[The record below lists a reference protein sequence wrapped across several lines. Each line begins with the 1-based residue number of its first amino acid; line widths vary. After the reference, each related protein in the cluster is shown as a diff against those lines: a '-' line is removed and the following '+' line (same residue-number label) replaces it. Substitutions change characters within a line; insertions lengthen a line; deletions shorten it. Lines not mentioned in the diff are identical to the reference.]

1 MSFKDKLNKY
11 AQLVVEVGSNVQEG
25 DTVSIA
31 APVESAEFARMLAE
45 NSYKAG
51 AHEVIINWRD
61 DVITRLAYENQP
73 VEVLEDIA
81 QYAYD
86 RAEYFAKKGQKS
98 ISISAADPELLKGID
113 SQKIQRASKAMS
125 EKFQPLR
132 KYTMNDINSWT
143 VISVPTQKWAEK
155 VFPNSENPVEDLW
168 EAIFKTVR
176 VDKENPIKEW
186 ENHLNTLT
194 KKSDWLNEM
203 NFEFLRYKSSNGT
216 DLEIRLPEGHIWTAA
231 SSLNSKGESF
241 VPNMPTEE
249 VFTLPH
255 KDGVNGV
262 VHSAKPLV
270 YAGNVI
276 DEFWLKFEDGA
287 VVDFDAKKGK
297 ETLQS
302 LFDKDERA
310 KRLGEVALVPYDSPI
325 SNSNILFFNTLF
337 DENASCHLA
346 LGKAYPTT
354 IKNGENMTDEELA
367 EHGVND
373 SYAHEDFMVGTK
385 DLDIIGVKHDGSE
398 GPIFKNGNW
407 A

>member
-155 VFPNSENPVEDLW
+155 VFPNSKNPVEDLW

-310 KRLGEVALVPYDSPI
+310 RRLGEVALVPYDSPI

-398 GPIFKNGNW
+398 VQVFKNGNW

>member
-86 RAEYFAKKGQKS
+86 RAEYYAKKGQKS

-113 SQKIQRASKAMS
+113 PQKIQRASKAMS

-186 ENHLNTLT
+186 EDHLNTLT

-310 KRLGEVALVPYDSPI
+310 RRLGEVALVPYDSPI

-373 SYAHEDFMVGTK
+373 SYAHEDFMVGTE

-398 GPIFKNGNW
+398 VQVFKNGNW

>member
-81 QYAYD
+81 QYTYD

-155 VFPNSENPVEDLW
+155 VFPNSKNPVEDLW

-310 KRLGEVALVPYDSPI
+310 RRLGEVALVPYDSPI

-398 GPIFKNGNW
+398 VQIFKNGNW

>member
-186 ENHLNTLT
+186 EDHLNTLT

-310 KRLGEVALVPYDSPI
+310 RRLGEVALVPYDSPI

-354 IKNGENMTDEELA
+354 IKNGENMTDEELS

-373 SYAHEDFMVGTK
+373 SYAHEDFMVGTE

-398 GPIFKNGNW
+398 VQVFKNGNW

>member
-61 DVITRLAYENQP
+61 DVISRLAYENQP

-186 ENHLNTLT
+186 EDHLNTLT

-276 DEFWLKFEDGA
+276 DEFWLKFEDGV

-310 KRLGEVALVPYDSPI
+310 RRLGEVALVPYDSPI

-354 IKNGENMTDEELA
+354 IKNGKNMTDEELA

-398 GPIFKNGNW
+398 VQVFKNGNW

>member
-86 RAEYFAKKGQKS
+86 RAEYYAKKGQKS

-186 ENHLNTLT
+186 EDHLNTLT

-310 KRLGEVALVPYDSPI
+310 RRLGEVALVPFDSPI

-373 SYAHEDFMVGTK
+373 SYAHEDFMVGTE

-398 GPIFKNGNW
+398 VQVFKNGNW

>member
-81 QYAYD
+81 QYTYD

-310 KRLGEVALVPYDSPI
+310 RRLGEVALVPYDSPI

-398 GPIFKNGNW
+398 VQIFKNGNW

>member
-81 QYAYD
+81 PYTYD

-155 VFPNSENPVEDLW
+155 VFPNSKNPVEDLW

-310 KRLGEVALVPYDSPI
+310 RRLGEVALVPYDSPI

-398 GPIFKNGNW
+398 VQIFKNGNW

>member
-1 MSFKDKLNKY
+1 MSFKNKLNKY

-86 RAEYFAKKGQKS
+86 RAEYYAKKGQKS

-113 SQKIQRASKAMS
+113 AQKIQRASKAMS

-186 ENHLNTLT
+186 EDHLNTLT

-255 KDGVNGV
+255 KDGVNGI

-310 KRLGEVALVPYDSPI
+310 RRLGEVALVPFDSPI

-354 IKNGENMTDEELA
+354 IKNGENMTDEELS

-373 SYAHEDFMVGTK
+373 SYAHEDFMVGTE

-398 GPIFKNGNW
+398 VQVFKNGNW

>member
-86 RAEYFAKKGQKS
+86 RAEYYAKKGQKS

-113 SQKIQRASKAMS
+113 AQKIQRASKAMS

-186 ENHLNTLT
+186 EDHLNTLT

-262 VHSAKPLV
+262 VRSAKPLV

-310 KRLGEVALVPYDSPI
+310 RRLGEVALVPFDSPI

-373 SYAHEDFMVGTK
+373 SYAHEDFMVGTE

-398 GPIFKNGNW
+398 VQVFKNGNW

>member
-186 ENHLNTLT
+186 EDHLNTLT

-310 KRLGEVALVPYDSPI
+310 RRLGEVALVPYDSPI

-398 GPIFKNGNW
+398 VQVFKNGNW

>member
-86 RAEYFAKKGQKS
+86 RAEYYAKKGQKS

-186 ENHLNTLT
+186 EDHLNTLT

-310 KRLGEVALVPYDSPI
+310 RRLGEVALVPFNSPI

-373 SYAHEDFMVGTK
+373 SYAHEDFMVGTE

-398 GPIFKNGNW
+398 VQVFKNGNW

>member
-25 DTVSIA
+25 DIVSIA
-31 APVESAEFARMLAE
+31 SPVESAEFARMLAE
-45 NSYKAG
+45 NAYKAG
-51 AHEVIINWRD
+51 AHKVIINWRD

-81 QYAYD
+81 QYSFD
-86 RAEYFAKKGQKS
+86 RAEYYAKKGQKS
-98 ISISAADPELLKGID
+98 IGISAADPELLKGID
-113 SQKIQRASKAMS
+113 PQKIQRASKAMA

-155 VFPNSENPVEDLW
+155 VFPNSENPVEDMW
-168 EAIFKTVR
+168 EEIFKTVR

-186 ENHLNTLT
+186 EGHLNTLS

-231 SSLNSKGESF
+231 SSVNSKGEEF

-255 KDGVNGV
+255 KDGVNGIV
-262 VHSAKPLV
+262 YSAKPLV
-270 YAGNVI
+270 YDGNVI
-276 DEFWLKFEDGA
+276 DEFWLKFENGS

-310 KRLGEVALVPYDSPI
+310 RRLGEVALVPFDSPI

-385 DLDIIGVKHDGSE
+385 DLDIIGVKHDESE
-398 GPIFKNGNW
+398 IQVFKNGNW

>member
-1 MSFKDKLNKY
+1 MNFKEKLKKY
-11 AQLVVEVGSNVQEG
+11 AKLVVETGSNVKEG
-25 DTVSIA
+25 DIVSIA

-61 DVITRLAYENQP
+61 DVITRLAYENEP
-73 VEVLEDIA
+73 VEVLEDIP
-81 QYAYD
+81 QYSFD
-86 RAEYFAKKGQKS
+86 KAEYYDKKGQKY
-98 ISISAADPELLKGID
+98 IAISAADPELLKGID
-113 SQKIQRASKAMS
+113 PQKIQRASKAMA

-155 VFPNSENPVEDLW
+155 VFPDSKNPVEDLW

-186 ENHLNTLT
+186 EDHLNILT

-203 NFEFLRYKSSNGT
+203 NFKFLRYKSSNGT

-231 SSLNSKGESF
+231 SSVNSKGETF

-255 KDGVNGV
+255 KDGVNGIV
-262 VHSAKPLV
+262 YSAKPLV

-276 DEFWLKFEDGA
+276 DEFWLKFENGA

-297 ETLQS
+297 ESLQS

-310 KRLGEVALVPYDSPI
+310 RRLGEVALVPYDSPI

-385 DLDIIGVKHDGSE
+385 DLNIIGVKHDGSE
-398 GPIFKNGNW
+398 VQVFKNGNW

>member
-81 QYAYD
+81 PYAYD

-155 VFPNSENPVEDLW
+155 VFPNSKNPVEDLW

-310 KRLGEVALVPYDSPI
+310 RRLGEVALVPYDSPI

-398 GPIFKNGNW
+398 VQVFKNGNW